1 MIAAIQVA
9 IKREMI
15 SSHKEVDPSQSY
27 KGLGLKGDFVLC
39 NSKGKEITRIDNA
52 SIKNQVAINSKEQ
65 LDPAFEIPT
74 PISNEVE
81 AIAWAKS
88 IGYPVPTKMGGCL
101 SAFLVVLG
109 LFAFIVPGLIILL
122 IVWNKSRQYERDM
135 KALVEKWIDAG
146 KPEPGVKARPIEQLE
161 IIEEKPSAISSIKSR
176 LEDLLSMK
184 EKGLISLEEYDALRK
199 KTLGL

>member
-101 SAFLVVLG
+101 SAFLIVLG

-122 IVWNKSRQYERDM
+122 IVWNNSRQYERDM
-135 KALVEKWIDAG
+135 KALVERWIDAG

-161 IIEEKPSAISSIKSR
+161 IIEAKPSAISSIESR